1 MTISGFISDTS
12 WRSPGSRSKS
22 NSALP
27 ISFHRPLRIEGSRTL
42 PVASMRISVLELFF
56 PSRITGLISEP
67 SSGWVCSSEPPP
79 MVTSVGKISVT
90 CISSLQTEPCSI
102 NPGQRRTQGTRIP
115 PSKVVFFVPRQGRF
129 TSSVSPPLSLV
140 KKTNVFSE
148 MPRSST
154 VSNMR
159 PTASS
164 RHLIA
169 ALRLSKTSRCRGIS
183 SSGP

>member
-1 MTISGFISDTS
+1 MG
-12 WRSPGSRSKS
+12 
-22 NSALP
+22 
-27 ISFHRPLRIEGSRTL
+27 
-42 PVASMRISVLELFF
+42 LFVF
-56 PSRITGLISEP
+56 
-67 SSGWVCSSEPPP
+67 EPPP

-102 NPGQRRTQGTRIP
+102 NPGQRRTQEPESHPRRLYF
-115 PSKVVFFVPRQGRF
+115 SYLAKVDLLLQM
-129 TSSVSPPLSLV
+129 SPPLSLV

-154 VSNMR
+154 VSTMR

-169 ALRLSKTSRCRGIS
+169 ALRLSKTSRWRYLLKWSMNRVKCHVMKKGSILSSMNLHETNCFIS
-183 SSGP
+183 NQIC